1 MFNEIRTRDHSS
13 KIMGLY
19 GFCLLVAGC
28 LVASSAADSELLRK
42 LEGGVPAS
50 TAETKPLQTHLADHP
65 ACQKDLSALA
75 SRCQLTQEEIK
86 NDFAALMCV
95 QQRSPKQFEAI
106 SETCEQVLWTYKNQ
120 LTKGGHLIQ
129 QVEEVLITDIHSMMS
144 CVVFS
149 FSDLFSS
156 FWCHDKSM
164 GFCR

>member
-1 MFNEIRTRDHSS
+1 
-13 KIMGLY
+13 MGLY

-95 QQRSPKQFEAI
+95 QQRSPEQFEAI

>member
-1 MFNEIRTRDHSS
+1 
-13 KIMGLY
+13 MGLY

-28 LVASSAADSELLRK
+28 LVASSVADSELLRK

-95 QQRSPKQFEAI
+95 QQRSPEQFEAI